1 MPVSPLPCPPVAGRT
16 LQPGLPPWRKP
27 MELLP
32 FCSQGPPNTP
42 LALGAGYWVSLCSL
56 AICTDPRDLRQEEWS
71 REGGDWM
78 ELRQNAGQGQVQPC
92 RWEQGP
98 ETFPPSLLFTLPSCG
113 ML

>member
-42 LALGAGYWVSLCSL
+42 LALAAGYWVSLCSL

-71 REGGDWM
+71 REGGGLDGAPAERWPRAGAT
-78 ELRQNAGQGQVQPC
+78 LRMGAGP
-92 RWEQGP
+92 
-98 ETFPPSLLFTLPSCG
+98 
-113 ML
+113 